1 MVYVDRN
8 VLTDFCYDVFRS
20 LGLNDD
26 EAKDSA
32 LILVSADSRGI
43 SSHGVSRLKRY
54 VNGIKKG
61 VMLSGVE
68 PTV

>member
-43 SSHGVSRLKRY
+43 SSHGVSRLKR
-54 VNGIKKG
+54 
-61 VMLSGVE
+61 
-68 PTV
+68 